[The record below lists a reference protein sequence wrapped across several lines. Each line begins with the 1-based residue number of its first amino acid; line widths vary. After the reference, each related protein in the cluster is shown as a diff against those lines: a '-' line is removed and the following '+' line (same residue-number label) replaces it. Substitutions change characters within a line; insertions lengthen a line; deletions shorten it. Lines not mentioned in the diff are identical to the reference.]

1 MKTLCTLLLVF
12 AAIAGPTRGQTGADS
27 ALAALKAGNALFAE
41 GHSVTR
47 PMGSGTRS
55 TLALGQHPSAIVLC
69 CADSRVP
76 PEHIF
81 NAGIGELFVVRLAGN
96 VVDEETLASIEYA
109 AEHLH
114 TQLCIVL
121 GHENCGAIAAC
132 AGTVQAKISGA
143 PDAAESPSLHHL
155 LQQLEPA
162 LRSALRQN
170 LAGNALCDRAAAVNA
185 QCMARMVLRR
195 SPLLQSL
202 QQRGTFCCLPA
213 RYQQETGLVEWLPEG
228 ELKEQPMP
236 VPLPQALAKAMA
248 PHVALQ
254 MLQAGHRRY
263 LGEGPP
269 RGDISPLR
277 RAALTHGQ
285 QPLAIVLTCADSRVA
300 PEHIFDAGLGEL
312 FVVRVAGNVINE
324 DVLASLE
331 YAALHTGAPLIVIM
345 GHSGCGAVKAAIDQ
359 HATESLS
366 ENLNALLQRLAPAV
380 KAARQQTN
388 APEQLLV
395 QAVRAN
401 VLQSCGLARKQSELL
416 RHLEAQGYLSIVPA
430 IYQLQSGDIEWLPD
444 ATRPLQQAVAAPSG
458 ESAQKPDGTPETDHA
473 MHAAAPIKLANAE
486 HSNETATTKNP
497 KLDWA
502 QESNLPNTQLQT
514 DNAPHAN
521 SLLAALD
528 DQRGYWFAGLGFSS
542 ALLGAWL
549 LIRKKSA

>member
-1 MKTLCTLLLVF
+1 MDDFRAGNIDQVFIGYQRFVNAGSQRPTIRQLLPIVAPEGTASAPVDFIFEPSPQRLLETLLPRFVEMQVYE
-12 AAIAGPTRGQTGADS
+12 A
-27 ALAALKAGNALFAE
+27 
-41 GHSVTR
+41 
-47 PMGSGTRS
+47 
-55 TLALGQHPSAIVLC
+55 VLE
-69 CADSRVP
+69 AR
-76 PEHIF
+76 
-81 NAGIGELFVVRLAGN
+81 
-96 VVDEETLASIEYA
+96 ASE
-109 AEHLH
+109 
-114 TQLCIVL
+114 Q
-121 GHENCGAIAAC
+121 
-132 AGTVQAKISGA
+132 S
-143 PDAAESPSLHHL
+143 
-155 LQQLEPA
+155 
-162 LRSALRQN
+162 
-170 LAGNALCDRAAAVNA
+170 
-185 QCMARMVLRR
+185 ARMV
-195 SPLLQSL
+195 
-202 QQRGTFCCLPA
+202 
-213 RYQQETGLVEWLPEG
+213 
-228 ELKEQPMP
+228 
-236 VPLPQALAKAMA
+236 AMKSA
-248 PHVALQ
+248 T
-254 MLQAGHRRY
+254 
-263 LGEGPP
+263 
-269 RGDISPLR
+269 DN
-277 RAALTHGQ
+277 
-285 QPLAIVLTCADSRVA
+285 
-300 PEHIFDAGLGEL
+300 
-312 FVVRVAGNVINE
+312 AGNVINE

-366 ENLNALLQRLAPAV
+366 ENLTALLQRLAPAV

-458 ESAQKPDGTPETDHA
+458 ESAQKPEGTPETDHA
-473 MHAAAPIKLANAE
+473 LHSAAPIKLANAE

-497 KLDWA
+497 ELDWA